1 MKLNVTFSL
10 AILLLLASCS
20 KHNSP
25 ASPTTTPPPTTTTP
39 PVTMKINLTTTVANE
54 EIIFS
59 DSGGKILLDTM
70 TPYPSPLV
78 ASLVTSQTLVDLTT
92 IVYDTPE
99 TRYEMSTMKAINP
112 SLWSAVDPQS
122 YSGANFPNLSSTN
135 ATVVYTNTPPIPN
148 GQFLIDDYVNG
159 YNFTNGSPSYG
170 YLNVTYSRYSP
181 GNYF

>member
-1 MKLNVTFSL
+1 MSIFNMRFPLTLSL

-20 KHNSP
+20 KHNS
-25 ASPTTTPPPTTTTP
+25 SGSTGTTSTGTAP
-39 PVTMKINLTTTVANE
+39 PVTMKISLTTSIPNE

-59 DSGGKILLDTM
+59 DSGGKVLLDTM

-99 TRYEMSTMKAINP
+99 TRYELSTMKAINP
-112 SLWSAVDPQS
+112 SLWGAVDPQS

-159 YNFTNGSPSYG
+159 YNSPTEHH
-170 YLNVTYSRYSP
+170 LTAT
-181 GNYF
+181 